1 MTYLVF
7 GGVVGEGT
15 LDVRRRH
22 CKETKQT
29 VGVGVL
35 VKGLFG
41 GVEFMLWI

>member
-15 LDVRRRH
+15 VNVRRRH
-22 CKETKQT
+22 CKETNQT
-29 VGVGVL
+29 VGVEVL

-41 GVEFMLWI
+41 GVEFMVRI